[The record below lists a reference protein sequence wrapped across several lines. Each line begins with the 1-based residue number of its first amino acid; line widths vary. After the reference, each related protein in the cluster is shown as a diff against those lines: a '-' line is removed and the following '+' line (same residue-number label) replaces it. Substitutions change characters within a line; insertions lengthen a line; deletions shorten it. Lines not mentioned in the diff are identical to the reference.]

1 MPFSS
6 GTYSLPGPALAPGD
20 TVSSVENNQFRNDV
34 ATALN
39 QTFLRD
45 GTAEATANL
54 PMDGFKLTGL
64 AAGTTSGDSARY
76 DELAALDAAAV
87 KLTGN
92 QTIAGTK
99 TFSSPVAADITGNA
113 ATATNAATVTNGVY
127 TTGNQTI
134 AGVKTFS
141 SPIVADLTGNAATAT
156 NATTVTNGVYTTG
169 DQTIAGVKTFTSQ
182 PVLPQKLTL
191 GTAQNTTSGTS
202 IDFTSIPSWVK
213 RITVMFNAVST
224 NGASNVQVQLGT
236 SSGIE
241 AADYVSS
248 IFSYNSNSVSQSTT
262 GMLIDQGGSSAIS
275 RHGALTLLKHSNNI
289 WIGTASLIVPG
300 NPTSGAAIKTLAG
313 VLDRLRITT
322 VNGTDAFDAGSVNIL
337 YE

>member
-6 GTYSLPGPALAPGD
+6 GTYSLPGPALNPGD

-34 ATALN
+34 ATAFN
-39 QTFLRD
+39 ETFLRD

-64 AAGTTSGDSARY
+64 AAGTTAGDSARY

-99 TFSSPVAADITGNA
+99 TFSSPIAADI
-113 ATATNAATVTNGVY
+113 
-127 TTGNQTI
+127 
-134 AGVKTFS
+134 
-141 SPIVADLTGNAATAT
+141 TGNAATAT

-169 DQTIAGVKTFTSQ
+169 DQTISGVKTFSSAIAANITGNAATVTNGVYTTGDQTIAGVKTFSSQ
-182 PVLPQKLTL
+182 PVLPQKLTS

-213 RITVMFNAVST
+213 RITVMV
-224 NGASNVQVQLGT
+224 NGLSSNGTSNLLIQLGT
-236 SSGIE
+236 T
-241 AADYVSS
+241 SS
-248 IFSYNSNSVSQSTT
+248 IESTGYASSTSGGGTNVFSTAGYILTGSVSAASA
-262 GMLIDQGGSSAIS
+262 LQGSIQLANLNGNEWVAS
-275 RHGALTLLKHSNNI
+275 GALSYATTTTPSVI
-289 WIGTASLIVPG
+289 CGG
-300 NPTSGAAIKTLAG
+300 KTLG
-313 VLDRLRITT
+313 GLLTRIRLTT
-322 VNGTDAFDAGSVNIL
+322 VGGTDTFDAGSINIL